1 MGERR
6 YKQQDFYLNSYR
18 RRYFIATKLSWFT
31 CKETNVKP
39 GAKLESTD
47 GRGGKRNQ
55 TSATRIL
62 VKY

>member
-1 MGERR
+1 
-6 YKQQDFYLNSYR
+6 
-18 RRYFIATKLSWFT
+18 
-31 CKETNVKP
+31 VKP

-47 GRGGKRNQ
+47 ERGGERNQ